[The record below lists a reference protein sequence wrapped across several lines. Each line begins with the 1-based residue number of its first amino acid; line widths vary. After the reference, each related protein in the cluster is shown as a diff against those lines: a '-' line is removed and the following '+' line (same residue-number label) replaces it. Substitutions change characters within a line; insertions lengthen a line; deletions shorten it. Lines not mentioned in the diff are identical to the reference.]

1 MKSIDAK
8 NWGPDVERALT
19 NAIAQGGAKFV
30 LKNGQEIVAISP
42 DLWAAVQEKIPP
54 LEDLLRNL
62 RDK

>member
-8 NWGPDVERALT
+8 NWDPDIQRALT
-19 NAIAQGGAKFV
+19 NAVAQGGAKFL

-42 DLWAAVQEKIPP
+42 DLWAAVEARISP